1 VAPSFGLQGNST
13 TTSLT
18 TNVTLPPTQPS
29 LNGGVIPP
37 SGISS
42 LKLPHPP
49 LSLAPHRHPTMQAPN
64 TLKVEGSSSKNLVAS
79 TMNNHTV
86 SQATAPRPFVTENII
101 KHVHNLLVMKQK
113 VFLRMKECLKKIV
126 AKKL

>member
-1 VAPSFGLQGNST
+1 
-13 TTSLT
+13 
-18 TNVTLPPTQPS
+18 
-29 LNGGVIPP
+29 
-37 SGISS
+37 
-42 LKLPHPP
+42 
-49 LSLAPHRHPTMQAPN
+49 MQAPN

-86 SQATAPRPFVTENII
+86 SQAIAPRPFVTENII